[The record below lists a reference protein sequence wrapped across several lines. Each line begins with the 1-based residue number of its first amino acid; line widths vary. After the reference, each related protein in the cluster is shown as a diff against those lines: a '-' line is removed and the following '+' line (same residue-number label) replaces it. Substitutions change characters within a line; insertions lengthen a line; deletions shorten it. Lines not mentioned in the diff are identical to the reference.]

1 MSENRRSIFRTGPL
15 EANRVEAF
23 SDGVLA
29 VIITLLVLDIKI
41 PPGHRSEAELWRAI
55 AALFPI
61 LIAWIVSFAFILT
74 FWVNHHYFFSSLAKV
89 DRGLLW
95 LNGLFVLCV
104 ALIPFPT
111 ALVGEYPGQT
121 PPLALLS
128 AVMML
133 TALSFS
139 WMRYYASFQAHLIR
153 APLSPARAKRAMI
166 QSIAAPT
173 LYALAIGMSFVWPP
187 GAILIQVGVM
197 LLFFFR
203 SPGHQPAPASAHTA

>member
-41 PPGHRSEAELWRAI
+41 PPGHRSEAELWQAI
-55 AALFPI
+55 AALLPI
-61 LIAWIVSFAFILT
+61 LIAWVVSFAFILT
-74 FWVNHHYFFSSLAKV
+74 FWVNHHYFFSSLEKV

-95 LNGLFVLCV
+95 LNGLFLLCV

-128 AVMML
+128 TVMML

-139 WMRYYASFQAHLIR
+139 SMRYYASFHAGLIR
-153 APLSPARAKRAMI
+153 EAAHPPRAKSAMT
-166 QSIAAPT
+166 QSLAAPM

-203 SPGHQPAPASAHTA
+203 SPGHHHAPA